1 MPAEAL
7 MEEEV
12 LVAMVTKDINP
23 VMSGWTVPKAR

>member
-23 VMSGWTVPKAR
+23 MVSGWARFS

>member
-23 VMSGWTVPKAR
+23 VVFEWVRFS

>member
-23 VMSGWTVPKAR
+23 VVFEWARFS